1 MYVALHYVRVNGK
14 MYTRGEI
21 LPEGLPAEKIAW
33 YQKAG
38 AIEEI
43 APVSNAK
50 EMQEE
55 YAPEQ
60 DPEDQDAEAIE
71 IPEDTEPSEG
81 TEEEPEDEFE
91 EAPEIDVMAGIVP
104 EGQEDASE
112 EEEQKPSA
120 KKTGGRR
127 KNK

>member
-1 MYVALHYVRVNGK
+1 MYVATHYVRVNGK

-33 YQKAG
+33 YQKTG
-38 AIEEI
+38 AIEEV
-43 APVSNAK
+43 APASGA
-50 EMQEE
+50 EDPQEE
-55 YAPEQ
+55 TLSEQ
-60 DPEDQDAEAIE
+60 EHDDQE
-71 IPEDTEPSEG
+71 TESFE
-81 TEEEPEDEFE
+81 EVEEPDEELE

-104 EGQEDASE
+104 DRQEDAPE
-112 EEEQKPSA
+112 EAEQKPSA